1 MTNIELI
8 KMSAKGQLVVPQD
21 IRGIEGFRPGERF
34 VAMRIKG
41 GVVFKRVD
49 LPNMKAEFEKIS
61 QEVVKQFRKQK
72 IKRKDVVEAVK
83 WAKQKSS

>member
-1 MTNIELI
+1 MNDIELI

-21 IRGIEGFRPGERF
+21 IREIEKFIPGERF

-41 GVVFKRVD
+41 GVVFKRID
-49 LPNMKAEFEKIS
+49 LPNMRAEFEKIS
-61 QEVVKQFRKQK
+61 KEVVKQFRKQK
-72 IKRKDVVEAVK
+72 IRRRDVVEAVR